1 MKGLILKDFYLS
13 KKSLI
18 MNAWICVL
26 FQFLVYIIRFAFIY
40 GSPAKQPIDELTYS
54 RNMVDIIFPVITTLF
69 SFLPL
74 TSIVNNSLY
83 EDFNCKW
90 NIFAYTTSYTEN
102 QMVKVKYLESISMWV
117 SCSIVGLLLNGIY
130 YVIFKTETSLFSLK
144 VSFLICF
151 IFLAIEFIM
160 LIMIYKLKKSKTIM
174 SMIAVISSI
183 IYITLM
189 VLLMRFMENPPEKYR
204 NLSDGAIVNLIFDN
218 AKKWISS
225 NYELLVIICIGL
237 AIILGVISYKVC
249 VSTLNR
255 RDKICGD

>member
-18 MNAWICVL
+18 MNAWIFVL

-40 GSPAKQPIDELTYS
+40 GNPAKQPIDELTYS
-54 RNMVDIIFPVITTLF
+54 LNMVDIIFPVITTLI
-69 SFLPL
+69 SFQPL
-74 TSIVNNSLY
+74 MSIVNSSLY

-90 NIFAYTTSYTEN
+90 NTFAYTTSYTEN

-117 SCSIVGLLLNGIY
+117 GCSIVGLLLNGIY
-130 YVIFKTETSLFSLK
+130 YRIFKTETSLFSLK

-160 LIMIYKLKKSKTIM
+160 LIMIYKLKKSKTVM
-174 SMIAVISSI
+174 SVIAVIFSI

-204 NLSDGAIVNLIFDN
+204 HLSDGGIVNLILDN
-218 AKKWISS
+218 AKNWISS
-225 NYELLVIICIGL
+225 NYELLIIICIGL
-237 AIILGVISYKVC
+237 AIILGVISYNVC
-249 VSTLNR
+249 VSTLKR